1 LPLDEGT
8 PLRLVSEWEIDP
20 LLAHKAQTLLG
31 ACFPGYPPRSYFKLP
46 PQQRYFVFGR
56 DELVAQAGVTHR
68 VIRVGDLVA
77 KTIGVVDLC
86 VRHDHR
92 SRGIATALLEEITSY
107 ARECGVDF
115 VVLFADRH
123 DLYLRAGWA
132 LVANRCSW
140 LKIDD
145 HHSLG
150 LAEGDSRAACLMV
163 KPIGYLAWPPGEV
176 DMLGHVF

>member
-20 LLAHKAQTLLG
+20 VLAHKAQTLLG
-31 ACFPGYPPRSYFKLP
+31 ACFPGYPPPSYFKLP
-46 PQQRYFVFGR
+46 PPQRYFVFGR

-92 SRGIATALLEEITSY
+92 
-107 ARECGVDF
+107 
-115 VVLFADRH
+115 
-123 DLYLRAGWA
+123 
-132 LVANRCSW
+132 
-140 LKIDD
+140 
-145 HHSLG
+145 
-150 LAEGDSRAACLMV
+150 
-163 KPIGYLAWPPGEV
+163 
-176 DMLGHVF
+176 